1 MQKKRVVYK
10 RTKVMDFFAREDR
23 LLAVCRVRL
32 RTCGVEIAD
41 MWCRTGWQWQCG
53 GITVAAVG
61 GLAAA
66 AARAEG
72 K

>member
-10 RTKVMDFFAREDR
+10 RTKVMDFFAGEDR
-23 LLAVCRVRL
+23 LLAVC
-32 RTCGVEIAD
+32 
-41 MWCRTGWQWQCG
+41 
-53 GITVAAVG
+53 ITVAAVG

>member
-10 RTKVMDFFAREDR
+10 RTKVMDFFAGEDR
-23 LLAVCRVRL
+23 LLGCVPGA
-32 RTCGVEIAD
+32 IAD
-41 MWCRTGWQWQCG
+41 MWCRTGWQWQRG